1 MGIAHCT
8 LAEYLDVDF
17 RPDREFIE
25 GEIRERNVGKT
36 EHARVQAL
44 LAAWFANHEDEW
56 GIEVGTEWRVGVA
69 EDRVRVPDLAIV
81 YAGPK
86 PDVLVDPPLL
96 IIEILSPDDTYSD
109 LQERAH
115 DYRRMGVK
123 TVWVVDP
130 KTRSG
135 RVCSGNDWVEA
146 ERLEV
151 KDTPLYVELPSIF
164 RRI

>member
-17 RPDREFIE
+17 RPDREFID

-56 GIEVGTEWRVGVA
+56 GIEVGTEWRVRVA

-115 DYRRMGVK
+115 DYRRMGVN